1 MDFNEQDEN
10 FFKRKKLL
18 MQINSGELNK
28 KLLYYINEARSSPK
42 DFSRHLMVDDD
53 VDEIISQ
60 LSLFFKYNS
69 KEVDPLVPNKNL
81 EKSTQTLLSYII
93 SIDDGSAINFSKEEK
108 KRNCLGERLKKFN
121 LIPISHIE
129 LLIIGA
135 DSPIDAI
142 SNILLNKNYRNKILN
157 PDMKFIGIASGMLP
171 SERLCIAIDIVY
183 SFKIMNSFSY
193 NYRPNKQNYNY
204 IKYIED
210 ENHDCND
217 EEEIYKKKNK
227 MLYILNNYRTNYS
240 KNSRNERG
248 FYPKSEKKLK
258 CRKIFKT
265 EGVPLSINTN
275 NNNNFNRNRR
285 YRNMTIHDG
294 NEGMDLRITEQTI
307 YTRDENC
314 YDSPKPHPKEYCKEY
329 LKEYKIP
336 MSVSIE
342 KNYARNICGKIFPIY
357 SKQTKYDDGSILIQP
372 YPDD

>member
-1 MDFNEQDEN
+1 MDLNEQDEN

-60 LSLFFKYNS
+60 LSLFFKYTS
-69 KEVDPLVPNKNL
+69 KEVDPLILNKNL
-81 EKSTQTLLSYII
+81 EKSTQILLSYII

-108 KRNCLGERLKKFN
+108 KRNCLGERLKKFS
-121 LIPISHIE
+121 LIPVSHLE

-135 DSPIDAI
+135 DNSIDAI

-157 PDMKFIGIASGMLP
+157 PEMKFIGIATGMLP
-171 SERLCIAIDIVY
+171 SGRLCIAIDIVH
-183 SFKIMNSFSY
+183 SLKIINNFSY
-193 NYRPNKQNYNY
+193 NYKTNMQNYNY

-210 ENHDCND
+210 ESPDSNN
-217 EEEIYKKKNK
+217 EEEFYQNKNK
-227 MLYILNNYRTNYS
+227 KLKILNNYYTNYS
-240 KNSRNERG
+240 KNSRNNRG
-248 FYPKSEKKLK
+248 FYPKSEKKFK
-258 CRKIFKT
+258 CRKIFNT
-265 EGVPLSINTN
+265 AGSPLNINTN
-275 NNNNFNRNRR
+275 IGFNRNRR
-285 YRNMTIHDG
+285 YKNISINDE
-294 NEGMDLRITEQTI
+294 NEGMDLRITQQTT
-307 YTRDENC
+307 YARDEFC
-314 YDSPKPHPKEYCKEY
+314 YDSPKPYPKDYLRRH

-342 KNYARNICGKIFPIY
+342 KSYAKNISGKYLPIY

-372 YPDD
+372 LPED

>member
-18 MQINSGELNK
+18 MQINSGELNNI
-28 KLLYYINEARSSPK
+28 LLFYINEARSSPK

-60 LSLFFKYNS
+60 LSLFFKYTS
-69 KEVDPLVPNKNL
+69 KEVEPLVLNKNL

-108 KRNCLGERLKKFN
+108 KKNCLGERLKKFN

-135 DSPIDAI
+135 DNPIDAI
-142 SNILLNKNYRNKILN
+142 SNLLLNKNYRNKILN

-171 SERLCIAIDIVY
+171 SERLCIAIDIVH
-183 SFKIMNSFSY
+183 SLKLINNFSY
-193 NYRPNKQNYNY
+193 NYRLNTHNY
-204 IKYIED
+204 IKYKED
-210 ENHDCND
+210 EDHDYND
-217 EEEIYKKKNK
+217 EEEYCKKKNK
-227 MLYILNNYRTNYS
+227 MLKLLNNYSTNYS
-240 KNSRNERG
+240 KNSRNKRS
-248 FYPKSEKKLK
+248 FYPKSEKKVK

-275 NNNNFNRNRR
+275 NNFKRNRR
-285 YRNMTIHDG
+285 NHNFPIYDG
-294 NEGMDLRITEQTI
+294 NEGMDLRITEQTT
-307 YTRDENC
+307 YTRDEDC
-314 YDSPKPHPKEYCKEY
+314 YDSPKSYPKEY

-342 KNYARNICGKIFPIY
+342 KNYARNICGNYFPFY

-372 YPDD
+372 YPED

>member
-60 LSLFFKYNS
+60 LSLFFKYIS
-69 KEVDPLVPNKNL
+69 KEVDPLIINKNL

-157 PDMKFIGIASGMLP
+157 PDMKFIGIASGILP
-171 SERLCIAIDIVY
+171 SERLCIAIDIVH
-183 SFKIMNSFSY
+183 SFKIINNFSY
-193 NYRPNKQNYNY
+193 NYRTNKHNYDY

-210 ENHDCND
+210 ESHDSNC
-217 EEEIYKKKNK
+217 EEEYYKNK
-227 MLYILNNYRTNYS
+227 NKIFLNNYNTNYT
-240 KNSRNERG
+240 KNSRNKRG
-248 FYPKSEKKLK
+248 FYPKSEKKFK

-265 EGVPLSINTN
+265 EGLPLSINTN
-275 NNNNFNRNRR
+275 NDFSRNRR
-285 YRNMTIHDG
+285 YRNCTIQDE

-307 YTRDENC
+307 YTRDEYC
-314 YDSPKPHPKEYCKEY
+314 YDSPKAHPKKYLKEY

-342 KNYARNICGKIFPIY
+342 KNYARNIWGKYFPIY

-372 YPDD
+372 YPED